1 MFFVST
7 RVTCTLNIT
16 CHYFITLSIYEA
28 LHCTIFSN
36 LPLLSLSDVQLY
48 SLIPCSRIPP
58 HPVLEHFNTLF
69 SNTSTPCSR
78 TPLHPVLE
86 HLNTLFSNTSTPCSP
101 APQSMSFASCNQ
113 PGFSPIQNN
122 KQNYSYFPECGS
134 VCNRNLSVFTRSFT

>member
-78 TPLHPVLE
+78 TPQHPALQ
-86 HLNTLFSNTSTPCSP
+86 HLNLCPSLHVISQVSHPYKTISKIIVTFRNVDLYATEICRYSLVLSP
-101 APQSMSFASCNQ
+101 DKASR
-113 PGFSPIQNN
+113 
-122 KQNYSYFPECGS
+122 S
-134 VCNRNLSVFTRSFT
+134 VSIL